1 MHARSSVHCSTSIR
15 SSRPDRMHN
24 SSHDAWGP
32 GPLADQSSRRTVVLL
47 LRLDAEAR
55 LAFCALLSSRL
66 YAYMMRSKSTA
77 QWQASSSNPGRPG
90 PARPG
95 PARPQQHDE

>member
-55 LAFCALLSSRL
+55 LAFCALLSKLS
-66 YAYMMRSKSTA
+66 
-77 QWQASSSNPGRPG
+77 GRHRHQTPAG